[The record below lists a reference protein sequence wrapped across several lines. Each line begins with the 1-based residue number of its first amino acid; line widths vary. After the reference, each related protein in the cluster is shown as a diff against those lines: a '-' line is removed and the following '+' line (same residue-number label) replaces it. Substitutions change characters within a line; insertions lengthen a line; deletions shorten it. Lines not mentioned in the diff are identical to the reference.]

1 MHHQKLGISL
11 YRTYALP
18 ILEVVKMIK
27 AVGFDAISPSWR
39 EVNELKEVVDAARE
53 AGLEIQSLHAPFNT
67 AALLWRASVEADAA
81 VEELIGV
88 IDACASLA
96 IPVVV
101 MHVWIGFDDSQK
113 VAPTHFAN
121 YDRLVAHAHEKG
133 VKIAFENT
141 EGEEYL
147 FALLARYRDNDAV
160 GFCWDAGHEMCY
172 NRGKD
177 LLAMFGEQLIMTHL
191 NDNLGISS
199 PEGKIHWTDDLHLL
213 PFDGM
218 ADWAYNAE
226 RLKDARPIEILN
238 FELNIASKPN
248 RHENDAYGQ
257 MPLAEYFAD
266 AYKRAVEIGKLYQQ

>member
-67 AALLWRASVEADAA
+67 AALLWRASAEADAA

-147 FALLARYRDNDAV
+147 FALLARSRDNDAV

-199 PEGKIHWTDDLHLL
+199 PEGKIYWTDDLHLL

-218 ADWAYNAE
+218 ADWSHNAE
-226 RLKDARPIEILN
+226 RLKGARHMEILN

-248 RHENDAYGQ
+248 RHENDVYGQ
-257 MPLAEYFAD
+257 MPLAEYFAE